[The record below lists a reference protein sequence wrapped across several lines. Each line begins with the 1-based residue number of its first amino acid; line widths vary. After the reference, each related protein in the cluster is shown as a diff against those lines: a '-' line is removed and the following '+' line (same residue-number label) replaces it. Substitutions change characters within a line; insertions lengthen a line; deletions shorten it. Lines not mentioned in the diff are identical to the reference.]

1 MVGFNRLRQVVSD
14 MLEVDIDNIN
24 ENSSSDNIE
33 QWDSLSHI
41 KLVMAIEAEF
51 NVKLT
56 PEEMMDM
63 LSVKLIKNI
72 LEDKVGQ

>member
-1 MVGFNRLRQVVSD
+1 MIDFNKLKQVVSD
-14 MLEVDIDNIN
+14 ILEIDVNNIN
-24 ENSSSDNIE
+24 ESSSSDNIE

-56 PEEMMDM
+56 PEDMMDM
-63 LSVKLIKNI
+63 LSVKLIKVI
-72 LEDKVGQ
+72 LEEKVK

>member
-1 MVGFNRLRQVVSD
+1 
-14 MLEVDIDNIN
+14 MLEVDIDDIN

-63 LSVKLIKNI
+63 LSVKLIKKI
-72 LEDKVGQ
+72 LEDKVG

>member
-1 MVGFNRLRQVVSD
+1 MKDFDKLKQVVSD
-14 MLEVDIDNIN
+14 VLAVDVDNID
-24 ENSSSDNIE
+24 ESSSPDNIE

-56 PEEMMDM
+56 PGDMMDM
-63 LSVKLIKNI
+63 LSVKLIKMI
-72 LEDKVGQ
+72 LQEKAN

>member
-1 MVGFNRLRQVVSD
+1 VIDFNKLKQVVSD
-14 MLEVDIDNIN
+14 ILEVDIDDIN

-33 QWDSLSHI
+33 KWASLSHI

-56 PEEMMDM
+56 PDDMMDM
-63 LSVKLIKNI
+63 LSVKLIKMI
-72 LEDKVGQ
+72 LAEKLE

>member
-1 MVGFNRLRQVVSD
+1 MREFNKLKQVVSD
-14 MLEVDIDNIN
+14 ILEVDIDDIN
-24 ENSSSDNIE
+24 ENSSPDNIE

-56 PEEMMDM
+56 PDDMMDM
-63 LSVKLIKNI
+63 LSVKLIKMI
-72 LEDKVGQ
+72 LAEKLE

>member
-1 MVGFNRLRQVVSD
+1 MIGFNKLKQVVSD
-14 MLEVDIDNIN
+14 ILEVDIDDIN

-56 PEEMMDM
+56 PDDMMDM
-63 LSVKLIKNI
+63 LSVKLIKMI
-72 LEDKVGQ
+72 LVEKLE

>member
-1 MVGFNRLRQVVSD
+1 MVDFNRLRQVVSD

-41 KLVMAIEAEF
+41 KLVMAIEVEF

-72 LEDKVGQ
+72 LEDKMG

>member
-1 MVGFNRLRQVVSD
+1 VIGFNKLKQVVSD
-14 MLEVDIDNIN
+14 ILEVDIDDIN
-24 ENSSSDNIE
+24 ENSSPDNIE

-56 PEEMMDM
+56 PDDMMDM
-63 LSVKLIKNI
+63 LSVKLIKMI
-72 LEDKVGQ
+72 LAEKLE

>member
-1 MVGFNRLRQVVSD
+1 MIDFNKLKQVISD
-14 MLEVDIDNIN
+14 ILEVDVNNIN
-24 ENSSSDNIE
+24 ESSSSDNIE

-56 PEEMMDM
+56 PEDMMDM
-63 LSVKLIKNI
+63 LSVKLIKVI
-72 LEDKVGQ
+72 LEEKVK

>member
-1 MVGFNRLRQVVSD
+1 VIDFNKLKQVVSD
-14 MLEVDIDNIN
+14 ILEMDIDDIN

-56 PEEMMDM
+56 PDDMMDM
-63 LSVKLIKNI
+63 LSVKLIKMI
-72 LEDKVGQ
+72 LAEKLE

>member
-1 MVGFNRLRQVVSD
+1 MKEFNKLKQVVSD
-14 MLEVDIDNIN
+14 ILEVDIDDIN
-24 ENSSSDNIE
+24 ENSSPDNIE

-56 PEEMMDM
+56 PDDMMDM
-63 LSVKLIKNI
+63 LSVKLIKMI
-72 LEDKVGQ
+72 LAEKLE